1 MTRAFLI
8 FTAGALTCL
17 TVLAIPGLVEMAHV
31 AAWMACR
38 ALTSGVC
45 L

>member
-1 MTRAFLI
+1 MRGLI
-8 FTAGALTCL
+8 FAAGFLTC
-17 TVLAIPGLVEMAHV
+17 VLIFAASGLIEMAHV

-45 L
+45 I

>member
-1 MTRAFLI
+1 MTRAFLT
-8 FTAGALTCL
+8 FVAGAITCALLFAAHGLT
-17 TVLAIPGLVEMAHV
+17 EMAYV